1 MGRGGLRH
9 VAFLL
14 LLAVMVYAA
23 VTGTA

>member
-23 VTGTA
+23 VTGIA